1 MICKTYLNTDQLI
14 LHDPIGACKIE
25 YNINFILL
33 SKQVCVYKSKISE
46 FNKLLKI
53 HPHNCSIK
61 INVDGHHYMLT
72 NHDQIID
79 CKITFSHITQSY
91 IQLFMTQLDVNQ
103 PYAIDLYFSSDPNNL
118 QMSNINSM
126 SNTYIELPS
135 IDDDYIDSIKL
146 NISNG
151 VAKIENLHPTY
162 IESESE
168 SDSDTDSNSDIIFKL
183 QCIIM

>member
-1 MICKTYLNTDQLI
+1 MFEAATKGNCIPARI
-14 LHDPIGACKIE
+14 AIE
-25 YNINFILL
+25 AGVQWRNPDLWY
-33 SKQVCVYKSKISE
+33 QP
-46 FNKLLKI
+46 KL
-53 HPHNCSIK
+53 
-61 INVDGHHYMLT
+61 DT
-72 NHDQIID
+72 
-79 CKITFSHITQSY
+79 
-91 IQLFMTQLDVNQ
+91 
-103 PYAIDLYFSSDPNNL
+103 
-118 QMSNINSM
+118 
-126 SNTYIELPS
+126 